1 MSLFILC
8 HSVVLRV
15 LVTDQVTASELNW
28 TIFRVKLL
36 DIQSETAFRQT
47 KQQPKTVVSE
57 QVCVQPPTYSNNV
70 ALPAFGRA
78 AID

>member
-1 MSLFILC
+1 VFEVRRDVPVYFLPLC
-8 HSVVLRV
+8 SAARACYRPSHGIR
-15 LVTDQVTASELNW
+15 A
-28 TIFRVKLL
+28 KLD

-57 QVCVQPPTYSNNV
+57 QVCVQPPTYTNNV